1 MSAPA
6 LELYHY
12 WRSSASYRVRIA
24 LNLKGLA
31 YQIHPIHLL
40 EDGGQQHQAD
50 YRRIN
55 PQSLVPCLVHDGHA
69 IGQSLAIM
77 EYLEEVFPSPALL
90 PAAPLARAKVRGIA
104 LYIASEGQPMMNLR
118 VLQHLEARHGLDDA
132 AKADWVRHWLAINFS
147 NIEQQL
153 AAEKPSGDFVHGDQP
168 GMAECCLVPHAFGAA
183 RFHLDMRAY
192 PTVNRIIANCLRLP
206 AFQNAHPGRQP
217 DTPKEFRSTV

>member
-1 MSAPA
+1 MRMQA

-24 LNLKGLA
+24 LNLKGLD

-40 EDGGQQHQAD
+40 EDGGQQHNAE

-55 PQSLVPCLVHDGHA
+55 PQALVPTLVHNGHA

-77 EYLEEVFPSPALL
+77 EYLDEVFPDNPLL
-90 PAAPLARAKVRGIA
+90 PKEPLARAKVRGIA

-118 VLQHLEARHGLDDA
+118 VLQHLETQHGLDDA
-132 AKADWVRHWLAINFS
+132 AKADWVRHWLTINFS

-153 AAEKPSGDFVHGDQP
+153 ASEITHDSFVSGDQP
-168 GMAECCLVPHAFGAA
+168 GLAECCLVPHAFAAA
-183 RFHLDMRAY
+183 RFSLDMSSY
-192 PTVNRIIANCLRLP
+192 PTVNRLVAQCQNLP
-206 AFQNAHPGRQP
+206 AFQRAHPGKQP
-217 DTPKEFRSTV
+217 DTPTEFRIT